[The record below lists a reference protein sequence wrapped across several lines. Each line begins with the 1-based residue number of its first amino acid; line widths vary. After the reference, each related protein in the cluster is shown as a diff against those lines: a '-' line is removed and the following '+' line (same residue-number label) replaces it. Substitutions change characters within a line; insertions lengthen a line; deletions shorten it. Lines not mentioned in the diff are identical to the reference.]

1 MKISQKK
8 IFLSHATADKA
19 LADRLIELL
28 TTGCDISPNDILC
41 TSEPGM
47 GVPIGNENFIEF
59 LQKQM
64 QDPALV
70 ILLLSQ
76 NYFASQFCLCEL
88 GATWGLK
95 LPTFPLV
102 VPPVNRAGL
111 KATLLVTQAGYV
123 NDLDCLHELRDRIKD
138 DLGKSV
144 PTALWDAKARNFV
157 KAADSLVK
165 SLPTPSQVPKE
176 KWIALREKY
185 EDAVQVIACKEDE
198 IRQLK
203 AQVADLETLKDK
215 EQVKAVRQKYSTK
228 EEEFGRLRH
237 EASAALEPLK
247 LATRRAL
254 FFEQRDE
261 QYMPDGRDE
270 WADADAAA
278 AVQEIDPIRDD
289 DSRVSSNH
297 EHPRVHKAQIAL
309 NGLQKFLRNDKNRKF
324 LEDLEDEYEFPMSIE
339 NRDFWRE
346 FLSKV

>member
-1 MKISQKK
+1 MKTSQKK

-19 LADRLIELL
+19 LADKLIELL

-47 GVPIGNENFIEF
+47 GVPIGNENFIEY

-95 LPTFPLV
+95 LPTFPLA
-102 VPPVNRAGL
+102 VPPVNKANL

-123 NDLDCLHELRDRIKD
+123 TDSECLHDLRDRIRD

-144 PTALWDAKARNFV
+144 PTALWDAKAKNFIKV
-157 KAADSLVK
+157 ADALVK
-165 SLPTPSQVPKE
+165 SLPTPSQVPKAKLIE
-176 KWIALREKY
+176 LHEKY
-185 EDAVQVIACKEDE
+185 EEAVQVIECKEDE

-203 AQVADLETLKDK
+203 AQVAELEELKDK

-228 EEEFGRLRH
+228 EEEFVRLRR

-261 QYMPDGRDE
+261 QYVPDGRE
-270 WADADAAA
+270 EVADAAEAA

-289 DSRVSSNH
+289 DSRVYSNH
-297 EHPRVHKAQIAL
+297 KHPRVHKAQIAL
-309 NGLQKFLRNDKNRKF
+309 NGLQKFLSKNKKF
-324 LEDLEDEYEFPMSIE
+324 LEDLEDEHEFPMSIE
-339 NRDFWRE
+339 NRDFWRK